1 MMDQFFIFLKRR
13 SAAASSQVVFLDHLL
28 RMAPVGLPILLVD
41 VKHDGHPPHQFILQR
56 LHHDMHQVNVVAAA
70 EE

>member
-1 MMDQFFIFLKRR
+1 MDQFFIFLRRR

-41 VKHDGHPPHQFILQR
+41 VKHVGHLPHQFILQR
-56 LHHDMHQVNVVAAA
+56 LHHGMHEVNVVAAA